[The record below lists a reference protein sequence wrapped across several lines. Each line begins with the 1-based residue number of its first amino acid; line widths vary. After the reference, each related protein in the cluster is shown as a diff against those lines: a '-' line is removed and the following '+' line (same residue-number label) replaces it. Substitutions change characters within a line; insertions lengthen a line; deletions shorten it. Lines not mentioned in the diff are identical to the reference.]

1 MLAPELM
8 ARVRQIQVRTKR
20 LVSSALAGAY
30 RSSFRGTGIEF
41 EDLREYQPGDDTR
54 DIDWKVTA
62 RTGEAFIKTY
72 VEDRQLVLMFLVD
85 ASHSMDFGSGERTK
99 REVAAELCALL
110 AYVAMSQED
119 QVGLCAFADEPG
131 LHLEPRKG
139 GSHVQRVVR
148 EVIAAPPGG
157 KSTSLAAVL
166 EHQMRVLRRRSMVFV
181 VSDFH
186 VPADDP
192 AGDWVD
198 AMARLSRKHDVIAAR
213 VSDPFEEQL
222 PEAGILDLREIESGE
237 LIEVDTRSAAVRRT
251 WSAAAHE
258 RRELFLAESAR
269 ARVDTLELST
279 VGSVADPL
287 LRLFASRGGRRGG
300 V

>member
-30 RSSFRGTGIEF
+30 RSSFRGTGVEF

-54 DIDWKVTA
+54 DIDWKVTT

-181 VSDFH
+181 ISDFQ
-186 VPADDP
+186 VPEDDP

-198 AMARLSRKHDVIAAR
+198 ALARLSRKHDVIAAR
-213 VSDPFEEQL
+213 VSDPFEEEL
-222 PEAGILDLREIESGE
+222 PVAGILALREIESGE
-237 LIEVDTRSAAVRRT
+237 LVEVDTRSEAVRRS

-258 RRELFLAESAR
+258 RRELFLAEARR

-279 VGSVADPL
+279 AGSVADPL